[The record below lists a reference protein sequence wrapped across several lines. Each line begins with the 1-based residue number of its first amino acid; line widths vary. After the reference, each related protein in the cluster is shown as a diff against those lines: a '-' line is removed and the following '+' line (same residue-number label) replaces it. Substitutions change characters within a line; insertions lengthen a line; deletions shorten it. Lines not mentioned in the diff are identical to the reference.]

1 MDIVQVNQAEM
12 LSAINKSEVD
22 IQVATAKSY
31 PRDVEQSL
39 SRIRQLATIDDETA
53 ENCFYAMRRGND
65 IIEGPSV
72 RLAEIIGCA
81 WGNLR
86 VQARIIGNDGKFIT
100 AQGIAHD
107 LENNFAASVEVKRRI
122 TDKYGKT
129 FSDDMQVVTGNA
141 AASIAF
147 RNALMKVVPSAV
159 THRIVAEIR
168 QVAKGKAL
176 SLEQRVANMLKWFE
190 GVGVTRQQVLA
201 HIGVAAADKIT
212 EDKADYLRG
221 LAVAIKEGSTTVKET
236 FGEGARTQ
244 SEAQAAAA
252 TKAVEE
258 AQRKAAEAMAAA
270 TGGKGKGRK
279 SGEGAQAEAQAP
291 EAPAGKV
298 EKVDTETGEVTEETA
313 EAQHTGSDNVKNA

>member
-1 MDIVQVNQAEM
+1 MEIQVINQAEM

-22 IQVATAKSY
+22 IQVSTAKAY

-39 SRIRQLATIDDETA
+39 NRIKQLATIDNETA
-53 ENCFYAMRRGND
+53 ENCFYALRRGD
-65 IIEGPSV
+65 TFIEGPSV

-107 LENNFAASVEVKRRI
+107 LETNFAASVEVKRRI
-122 TDKYGKT
+122 TDRNGRT
-129 FSDDMQVVTGNA
+129 FNEDMQVVTGNA

-147 RNALMKVVPSAV
+147 RNALLKVVPSAV

-168 QVAKGKAL
+168 QVAKGNAL

-190 GVGVTRQQVLA
+190 SVGVTRQQVLA
-201 HIGVAAADKIT
+201 HIGVAGADKIT
-212 EDKADYLRG
+212 EEQADYLRG
-221 LAVAIKEGSTTVKET
+221 LAVAIKEGSTTLKET
-236 FGEGARTQ
+236 FGEGAKTQ

-252 TKAVEE
+252 QKAVEE
-258 AQRKAAEAMAAA
+258 AQRKAAEAMATA
-270 TGGKGKGRK
+270 TGDKGKGKK
-279 SGEGAQAEAQAP
+279 NAEQPKAP
-291 EAPAGKV
+291 EAAAE
-298 EKVDTETGEVTEETA
+298 EKVDTETGEIT
-313 EAQHTGSDNVKNA
+313 K

>member
-1 MDIVQVNQAEM
+1 MEVTVINQAEM

-22 IQVATAKSY
+22 IQVSTAKAY

-39 SRIRQLATIDDETA
+39 NRIKQLATIDNETA
-53 ENCFYAMRRGND
+53 ENCFYALKRGD
-65 IIEGPSV
+65 TFIEGPSV

-107 LENNFAASVEVKRRI
+107 LETNFAASVEVKRRI
-122 TDKYGKT
+122 TDKSGRT
-129 FSDDMQVVTGNA
+129 FNEDMQVVTGNA

-147 RNALMKVVPSAV
+147 RNALLKVVPSAV

-168 QVAKGKAL
+168 QVAKGNAL

-190 GVGVTRQQVLA
+190 GVGVTRQQVLT
-201 HIGVAAADKIT
+201 HIGVANADKIS
-212 EDKADYLRG
+212 EEQADYLRG
-221 LAVAIKEGSTTVKET
+221 LAVAIKEGSTTVKDT
-236 FGEGARTQ
+236 FGEGAKTQ
-244 SEAQAAAA
+244 SEQQAAAA
-252 TKAVEE
+252 AAAVEE

-270 TGGKGKGRK
+270 TGTKGKGKK
-279 SGEGAQAEAQAP
+279 ADKPAEKAEEKPADTAP
-291 EAPAGKV
+291 EQT
-298 EKVDTETGEVTEETA
+298 EQVDPETGEI
-313 EAQHTGSDNVKNA
+313 VKK

>member
-1 MDIVQVNQAEM
+1 MEIQVINQAEM

-22 IQVATAKSY
+22 IQVSTAKAY

-39 SRIRQLATIDDETA
+39 NRIKQLATIDNETA
-53 ENCFYAMRRGND
+53 ENCFYALKRGD
-65 IIEGPSV
+65 TFIEGPSV

-107 LENNFAASVEVKRRI
+107 LETNFAASVEVKRRI
-122 TDKYGKT
+122 TDKSGRT
-129 FSDDMQVVTGNA
+129 FNEDMQVVTGNA

-147 RNALMKVVPSAV
+147 RNALLKVVPSAV

-168 QVAKGKAL
+168 QVAKGNAL
-176 SLEQRVANMLKWFE
+176 SLEQRVANMLKWFD

-201 HIGVAAADKIT
+201 HIGVASAEKIT
-212 EDKADYLRG
+212 EEQADYLRG
-221 LAVAIKEGSTTVKET
+221 LAVAIKEGSTTVKDT
-236 FGEGARTQ
+236 FGEGAKTQ
-244 SEAQAAAA
+244 SEQQAAAA
-252 TKAVEE
+252 TAEVEE

-270 TGGKGKGRK
+270 TGGKSKGKK
-279 SGEGAQAEAQAP
+279 NTEQPKASEAAP
-291 EAPAGKV
+291 EAAAE
-298 EKVDTETGEVTEETA
+298 EKVDTETGEIT
-313 EAQHTGSDNVKNA
+313 K

>member
-1 MDIVQVNQAEM
+1 MEVTVINQAEM

-22 IQVATAKSY
+22 IQVSTAKAY

-39 SRIRQLATIDDETA
+39 NRIKLLATIDNETA
-53 ENCFYAMRRGND
+53 ENCFYALKRGD
-65 IIEGPSV
+65 TFIEGPSV

-107 LENNFAASVEVKRRI
+107 LETNFAASVEVKRRI
-122 TDKYGKT
+122 TDRNGCT
-129 FSDDMQVVTGNA
+129 FNEDMQVVTGNA

-147 RNALMKVVPSAV
+147 RNALLKVVPSAV

-168 QVAKGKAL
+168 QVAKGNAL

-190 GVGVTRQQVLA
+190 SVGVTRQQVLA
-201 HIGVAAADKIT
+201 HIGVAGADKIT
-212 EDKADYLRG
+212 EEQADYLRG
-221 LAVAIKEGSTTVKET
+221 LAVALKEGSTTVKDT
-236 FGEGARTQ
+236 FGEGAKTQ

-252 TKAVEE
+252 QKAVEE
-258 AQRKAAEAMAAA
+258 AQRKAAEAMAAS
-270 TGGKGKGRK
+270 KGKK
-279 SGEGAQAEAQAP
+279 AAAEQPKAPAEA
-291 EAPAGKV
+291 APATA
-298 EKVDTETGEVTEETA
+298 EKVDPETGEIT
-313 EAQHTGSDNVKNA
+313 K

>member
-1 MDIVQVNQAEM
+1 MEIQVISQAEM

-22 IQVATAKSY
+22 IQVSTAKAY

-39 SRIRQLATIDDETA
+39 NRIKQLATIDNETA
-53 ENCFYAMRRGND
+53 ENCFYALRRGD
-65 IIEGPSV
+65 TFIEGPSV

-107 LENNFAASVEVKRRI
+107 LETNFAASVEVKRRI
-122 TDKYGKT
+122 TDKNGRT
-129 FSDDMQVVTGNA
+129 FNEDMQVVTGNA

-147 RNALMKVVPSAV
+147 RNALLKVVPSAV

-168 QVAKGKAL
+168 QVAKGNAL
-176 SLEQRVANMLKWFE
+176 SLEQRVANMMKWFE

-201 HIGVAAADKIT
+201 HIGVASAEKIT
-212 EDKADYLRG
+212 EEQADYLRG
-221 LAVAIKEGSTTVKET
+221 LAVAIKEGSTTVKDT
-236 FGEGARTQ
+236 FGEGAKTQ
-244 SEAQAAAA
+244 SEQQAAAA
-252 TKAVEE
+252 TAAVEE

-270 TGGKGKGRK
+270 TKGKGGK
-279 SGEGAQAEAQAP
+279 KAAEKPATAP
-291 EAPAGKV
+291 TEQ
-298 EKVDTETGEVTEETA
+298 VDPETGEVINKE
-313 EAQHTGSDNVKNA
+313 G

>member
-1 MDIVQVNQAEM
+1 MEIQVISQAEM

-22 IQVATAKSY
+22 IQVSTAKAY

-39 SRIRQLATIDDETA
+39 NRIKQLATIDNETA
-53 ENCFYAMRRGND
+53 ENCFYALRRGD
-65 IIEGPSV
+65 TFIEGPSV

-107 LENNFAASVEVKRRI
+107 LETNFAASVEVKRRI
-122 TDKYGKT
+122 TDKNGRT
-129 FSDDMQVVTGNA
+129 FNEDMQVVTGNA

-147 RNALMKVVPSAV
+147 RNALLKVVPSAV

-168 QVAKGKAL
+168 QVAKGNAL
-176 SLEQRVANMLKWFE
+176 SLEQRVANMMKWFE

-201 HIGVAAADKIT
+201 HIGVSNADKIT
-212 EDKADYLRG
+212 EDQADYLRG
-221 LAVAIKEGSTTVKET
+221 LAVAIKEGSTTVKDT
-236 FGEGARTQ
+236 FGEGAKTQ
-244 SEAQAAAA
+244 SEQQAAAA
-252 TKAVEE
+252 TAAVEE

-270 TGGKGKGRK
+270 TGGKGKGK
-279 SGEGAQAEAQAP
+279 GKKNAEQAP
-291 EAPAGKV
+291 EASTGTSAAPT
-298 EKVDTETGEVTEETA
+298 EQVDPETGEVINKE
-313 EAQHTGSDNVKNA
+313 G

>member
-1 MDIVQVNQAEM
+1 MEVTVINQAEM

-22 IQVATAKSY
+22 IQVSTAKAY

-39 SRIRQLATIDDETA
+39 ARIKQLATIDNETA
-53 ENCFYAMRRGND
+53 ENCFYALKRGD
-65 IIEGPSV
+65 TFIEGPSV

-107 LENNFAASVEVKRRI
+107 LETNFAASVEVKRRI
-122 TDKYGKT
+122 TDRNGRT
-129 FSDDMQVVTGNA
+129 FNEDMQVVTGNA

-147 RNALMKVVPSAV
+147 RNALLKVVPSAV

-168 QVAKGKAL
+168 QVAKGNAL

-190 GVGVTRQQVLA
+190 SVGVTRQQVLA
-201 HIGVAAADKIT
+201 HIGVAGADKIT
-212 EDKADYLRG
+212 EEQADYLRG
-221 LAVAIKEGSTTVKET
+221 LAVALKEGSTTVKDT
-236 FGEGARTQ
+236 FGEGAKTQ

-252 TKAVEE
+252 QKAVEE
-258 AQRKAAEAMAAA
+258 AQRKAAEAMAASK
-270 TGGKGKGRK
+270 GKGKK
-279 SGEGAQAEAQAP
+279 AAAEQPQAET
-291 EAPAGKV
+291 EEGKV
-298 EKVDTETGEVTEETA
+298 DKETGEVV
-313 EAQHTGSDNVKNA
+313 NN